1 MMSLCTANDVRK
13 EHAPELTDA
22 QTAVH
27 LAASKDFR
35 WAACSADYWVVSLVA
50 GLAVQSVVVM
60 VAS

>member
-27 LAASKDFR
+27 LAASMDVR
-35 WAACSADYWVVSLVA
+35 EVVALAGQTAESLA
-50 GLAVQSVVVM
+50 EH
-60 VAS
+60 